1 MCLCRF
7 SDSRIK
13 EAGQT
18 GRESRQQS
26 KGVYH
31 MKPFPWWTEEQRAFQ
46 QEVHEFA
53 KEIAPRDAV
62 TRWTRE
68 FPYDVYRKIG
78 EKGYTGA
85 AIPKEYGGLGLGA
98 TGSCILADELNALM
112 PGVGRIVIGNMNGG
126 LRQIIEYG
134 TEEQKKRFLPEIA
147 SGEIGAVVITEMTA
161 GTDAAGVS
169 VSAGK
174 EGDHYVLSGK
184 KRFIVAAGTADRY
197 FVYARTSDDPA
208 DYKKRRHLSAF
219 VVKKGTPGF
228 TCEKINEILGFENI
242 QNGSLDFDH
251 VVVPESDRIGAEGEG
266 WKIMMAGL
274 NFERTNIAAGT
285 VGWQRLLLNYC
296 VPYAQRRV
304 QFGKATADIPANQD
318 KIADMVMRLNMLRNS
333 VYYTAYQWDRGED
346 ITIEASSIKA
356 MGVQMTLK
364 SAEDATQVMGGDG
377 VNRFYP
383 VQNVFEVSKTEHVA
397 GGTVEACRVTVFRSA
412 LKLMKEDLQ
421 MVRRVID
428 DETGVPVP
436 AYGLNEDRLPVSDT
450 NVLAV
455 LAEDYRANPGLHMT
469 VEDIMQY
476 VEGSAE
482 EISGTVE
489 RLAEQGKV
497 MILRDRK
504 TGGVRLAK
512 ATYEGLDE
520 AYPKDHYKW
529 FPNWVTEERK
539 F

>member
-53 KEIAPRDAV
+53 KAIAPRDAV

-228 TCEKINEILGFENI
+228 TCEKINEILG
-242 QNGSLDFDH
+242 
-251 VVVPESDRIGAEGEG
+251 
-266 WKIMMAGL
+266 
-274 NFERTNIAAGT
+274 
-285 VGWQRLLLNYC
+285 
-296 VPYAQRRV
+296 RV

-397 GGTVEACRVTVFRSA
+397 GGTVEACRMTVFRSA
-412 LKLMKEDLQ
+412 LKRMKEDLQ

-482 EISGTVE
+482 EISGAVE

>member
-1 MCLCRF
+1 
-7 SDSRIK
+7 
-13 EAGQT
+13 
-18 GRESRQQS
+18 
-26 KGVYH
+26 
-31 MKPFPWWTEEQRAFQ
+31 MKPFPWWTEEQVAFQ
-46 QEVHEFA
+46 KEVHAFA
-53 KEIAPRDAV
+53 KEIAARDAV

-68 FPYDVYRKIG
+68 FPYDIYKLVG

-161 GTDAAGVS
+161 GTDAAGVA
-169 VSAGK
+169 VSARK
-174 EGDHYVLSGK
+174 EGGSYILNGK
-184 KRFIVAAGTADRY
+184 KRFIVAAGVADRY
-197 FVYARTSDDPA
+197 FVYARTSDDPQ
-208 DYKKRRHLSAF
+208 DYKKRRHLTAF
-219 VVKKGTPGF
+219 VIKKGTPGF

-242 QNGSLDFDH
+242 QNGSLDFDN
-251 VVVPESDRIGAEGEG
+251 VVVPETDRIGAEGEG

-296 VPYAQRRV
+296 VPYSQRRV

-333 VYYTAYQWDRGED
+333 VYYTAWQWDRGED

-356 MGVQMTLK
+356 MGVQMTLE
-364 SAEDATQVMGGDG
+364 SAKDATQVMGGDG

-397 GGTVEACRVTVFRSA
+397 GGTVEACRMTVFRSA
-412 LKLMKEDLQ
+412 LKLMKEDIQ
-421 MVRRVID
+421 MIRRVAD

-436 AYGLNEDRLPVSDT
+436 VYDSVENRLPVSEE

-455 LAEDYRANPGLHMT
+455 LAEDYKVNPGLHMAIEDLQWYIDGEAEAIVSA
-469 VEDIMQY
+469 VESLAAKGDVM
-476 VEGSAE
+476 VLKDKK
-482 EISGTVE
+482 SG
-489 RLAEQGKV
+489 RAK
-497 MILRDRK
+497 
-504 TGGVRLAK
+504 LAK
-512 ATYEGLDE
+512 ATYDGLKKAQPKEG
-520 AYPKDHYKW
+520 YRW
-529 FPNWVTEERK
+529 FPDWVTDERK

>member
-1 MCLCRF
+1 
-7 SDSRIK
+7 
-13 EAGQT
+13 
-18 GRESRQQS
+18 
-26 KGVYH
+26 
-31 MKPFPWWTEEQRAFQ
+31 MKPFPWWTEEHIAFQ
-46 QEVHEFA
+46 KEVSAFA

-68 FPYDVYRKIG
+68 FPYDIYRKIG

-134 TEEQKKRFLPEIA
+134 TEEQKKRFLPKIA

-169 VSAGK
+169 LAAK
-174 EGDHYVLSGK
+174 REGDHYILSGK

-197 FVYARTSDDPA
+197 FVYARTSDDPR
-208 DYKKRRHLSAF
+208 DYKKRRHLTAF
-219 VVKKGTPGF
+219 VVKRGTPGF

-242 QNGSLDFDH
+242 QNGSLDFDR
-251 VVVPESDRIGAEGEG
+251 VIVPEEDRIGAEGEG

-333 VYYTAYQWDRGED
+333 VYYTAWQWDRGED
-346 ITIEASSIKA
+346 ITVEASSIKA

-397 GGTVEACRVTVFRSA
+397 GGTVEACRMTVFRSA
-412 LKLMKEDLQ
+412 LKIMKEDLQ
-421 MVRRVID
+421 MVRREID
-428 DETGVPVP
+428 EATGVPVP
-436 AYGLNEDRLPVSDT
+436 AYRDVEKRLPVSEE
-450 NVLAV
+450 NVLSV
-455 LAEDYRANPGLHMT
+455 LAEDYRVNPGLHMT
-469 VEDIMQY
+469 VGDLRQYIEGDED
-476 VEGSAE
+476 
-482 EISGTVE
+482 EILRTAE
-489 RLAEQGKV
+489 RLEEQGSV
-497 MILRDRK
+497 MALRDRK
-504 TGGVRLAK
+504 NGGIRLVK
-512 ATYEGLDE
+512 ATYEGL
-520 AYPKDHYKW
+520 AKARPKEDYQW
-529 FPNWVTEERK
+529 FPDWVTGERR